1 MLIDAPFPCELGCLR
16 SILWRS
22 PELCVTAVQ
31 VAVTASKMFQIS
43 RKNAS
48 FIPILAT
55 WWSNVIHASE
65 SSESS
70 EVIAVQ
76 LCSLQ
81 PSSNVPGQGGS
92 NKMSLKRLLNCL
104 NEHQRR
110 RTQAAKDIVR
120 AKMNTRWIWH
130 HSRPNS
136 SCGPWNHEH
145 LERFERCIW
154 SIWITVG
161 WCWMLWLTC
170 MNIPKNY
177 GCFLFRSMTVEQ
189 KYLDALIG
197 QDPTNNG
204 CADWRHLD
212 V

>member
-22 PELCVTAVQ
+22 PELCVHHCCP
-31 VAVTASKMFQIS
+31 S
-43 RKNAS
+43 RS
-48 FIPILAT
+48 DCI
-55 WWSNVIHASE
+55 E
-65 SSESS
+65 
-70 EVIAVQ
+70 
-76 LCSLQ
+76 
-81 PSSNVPGQGGS
+81 NVPNIQKERQLHSHLSNMVIQCDSCFRIFRIFRGDSCPALLSPTIQCTRPGGS
-92 NKMSLKRLLNCL
+92 NKMNINEGEPRLPKISS
-104 NEHQRR
+104 EH
-110 RTQAAKDIVR
+110 K
-120 AKMNTRWIWH
+120 WIQGEFGITVA
-130 HSRPNS
+130 PNS

>member
-16 SILWRS
+16 SILWMS

-70 EVIAVQ
+70 EVIAFHSCPALLSTIQ
-76 LCSLQ
+76 CTR
-81 PSSNVPGQGGS
+81 PGGS

-120 AKMNTRWIWH
+120 AQMNTRWIWH
-130 HSRPNS
+130 RSRPNS

-154 SIWITVG
+154 SI
-161 WCWMLWLTC
+161 
-170 MNIPKNY
+170 
-177 GCFLFRSMTVEQ
+177 
-189 KYLDALIG
+189 
-197 QDPTNNG
+197 
-204 CADWRHLD
+204 
-212 V
+212 